1 VIRPYDCIRNVN
13 VELVVPV
20 KIQVGGN

>member
-1 VIRPYDCIRNVN
+1 VIRPYDCIRDGN